1 MTLGRY
7 FILEQDPEIAGEQRR
22 TFGGLQ
28 SRSLRPFGA
37 RSPSTGPAAGSTIA
51 GVKVAAAEMTA
62 AEAITE
68 RKREGVRM
76 VGAAMPIRLIRPQGE
91 AVPFTPAAGA
101 APPAAWGI
109 AATGADRSPRDG
121 RGVTIAVLDTG
132 INPGHPAFAAVK
144 TRMTVKDFTD
154 EAGTGED
161 LAGHGSH
168 CAGTIFGADVNG
180 TRIGIARNPEK
191 VLIGKVLPDDRS
203 GDSCML
209 FDALNWASREGADI
223 VSMSLGFDFP
233 GMVDYLVEVEDMPR
247 PMAVS
252 NALIAFSQNLR
263 AFDTLMATFKAGEP
277 WGRNM
282 LVIGAAG
289 NESGRAEAK
298 PFRISAS
305 LPSAAGGVI
314 PVAAYGRAGDGY
326 EIALFSNINPQVAAP
341 GVEIVSAD
349 LGGGLTEMSGT
360 SQACPHVAGLA
371 ALWWHKLGEQASP
384 ERVREEMLHAAT
396 TAKLPADCDEVERGR
411 GRVLAPSE

>member
-7 FILEQDPEIAGEQRR
+7 FILEHDPEAV
-22 TFGGLQ
+22 GGPPRAVPGGSQ
-28 SRSLRPFGA
+28 TRSLRSFGPKVA
-37 RSPSTGPAAGSTIA
+37 SKGRGATTTVP
-51 GVKVAAAEMTA
+51 GVKLAAAEMTP
-62 AEAITE
+62 AEALTE

-76 VGAAMPIRLIRPQGE
+76 VGAAMPIKLIRSLGK
-91 AVPFTPAAGA
+91 AVPVA
-101 APPAAWGI
+101 APPAAAWGI
-109 AATGADRSPRDG
+109 AATGADSSPRDG
-121 RGVTIAVLDTG
+121 SGVTIAVLDTG
-132 INPGHPAFAAVK
+132 IAMDHPAFAAVK
-144 TRMTVKDFTD
+144 TRMTVKDFTT
-154 EAGTGED
+154 EGGTGED
-161 LAGHGSH
+161 AGGHGSH
-168 CAGTIFGADVNG
+168 CAGTIFGTDVKG

-191 VLIGKVLPDDRS
+191 VLIGKVLPDEGS
-203 GDSCML
+203 GDSAML

-233 GMVDYLVEVEDMPR
+233 GMVDYLVEEEDMPQ

-263 AFDTLMATFKAGEP
+263 AFDALMATFRAGEP

-289 NESGRAEAK
+289 NESARGEAK

-314 PVAAYGRAGDGY
+314 PVAAYGRAGEAY
-326 EIALFSNINPQVAAP
+326 AIAPFSNTNPQIAAP

-349 LGGGLTEMSGT
+349 LSSGLTEMSGT

-371 ALWWHKLGEQASP
+371 ALWWQKLGEQASP

-411 GRVLAPSE
+411 GRALAPSD